1 MPITRQKKE
10 EILKGLK
17 DWLDNSSSV
26 FFVNFHGLSN
36 ALSQELRRLISD
48 SDAKYLVAKKTLIK
62 KALQESKIEGE
73 RPDLKGELALVF
85 ATGEAT
91 LPAKTLSDF
100 SKKNEG
106 INLLGGIFEG
116 AFIEADI
123 VSNLANLP
131 TKEVLIGQFI
141 NVINAPR
148 QQMVG
153 VLQAPIRDFISV
165 LSQIK

>member
-10 EILKGLK
+10 EILESLK
-17 DWLDNSSSV
+17 NWLDDSKSV

-36 ALSQELRRLISD
+36 ALSQELRKLISD
-48 SDAKYLVAKKTLIK
+48 SDAKYLVVKKTLIK
-62 KALQESKIEGE
+62 KVLEEAKIDGPSPELE
-73 RPDLKGELALVF
+73 GELALVF
-85 ATGEAT
+85 GKGEVN
-91 LPAKTLSDF
+91 LPAKTLSVF
-100 SKKNEG
+100 GKKNKG

-116 AFIEADI
+116 AFIGADI
-123 VSNLANLP
+123 VSTLASLP
-131 TKEVLIGQFI
+131 TKEILVRQFI

-153 VLQAPIRDFISV
+153 VLRAPIRDFISV